1 MRKVTSYTVYETS
14 VGTKVAITYSEIDE
28 EGNITKENERIGKI
42 VLDEEI
48 KKSMENVKNFSQNIV
63 DEI

>member
-28 EGNITKENERIGKI
+28 EGNIIKENERIGKI